1 MKKMRKLLL
10 LFFFMFLALCT
21 SAQNFFNLTASEVKI
36 DSLLPCFN
44 YQQPLGPHYADSV
57 YEVSIIYPEFIPMS
71 EGDVARYQALST
83 DCPAALPQIDSHV
96 SVVRKQGILNVSFVP
111 IVFRDGKYQ
120 KLVSFMLEI
129 KTQPQ
134 PQTHPQPLPCGRG
147 AKIASSNPNSTP
159 VREGQGGGLALSLPV
174 AVGSRFASPRPV
186 SITFLTP

>member
-1 MKKMRKLLL
+1 
-10 LFFFMFLALCT
+10 MFLALCT

-96 SVVRKQGILNVSFVP
+96 SVVRKQGILNVSFP
-111 IVFRDGKYQ
+111 KP
-120 KLVSFMLEI
+120 
-129 KTQPQ
+129 TP
-134 PQTHPQPLPCGRG
+134 
-147 AKIASSNPNSTP
+147 NPS
-159 VREGQGGGLALSLPV
+159 RAGGEL
-174 AVGSRFASPRPV
+174 R
-186 SITFLTP
+186 

>member
-134 PQTHPQPLPCGRG
+134 TLPHPLPCGRG
-147 AKIASSNPNSTP
+147 AKIASSNSNSTP
-159 VREGQGGGLALSLPV
+159 VREGQGGGLSSVL
-174 AVGSRFASPRPV
+174 ASGRWVKIRIPETGV
-186 SITFLTP
+186 